1 MNYEINLP
9 LANVNYPGP
18 YKTTSFLSSCLW
30 FYGSNV
36 NGNTTFFVYD
46 TVNIFAFGISSV
58 SMFSTINGF
67 SSNRC
72 VSSFGK
78 HFMPHVISAIVCMLL

>member
-1 MNYEINLP
+1 
-9 LANVNYPGP
+9 
-18 YKTTSFLSSCLW
+18 
-30 FYGSNV
+30 
-36 NGNTTFFVYD
+36 
-46 TVNIFAFGISSV
+46 
-58 SMFSTINGF
+58 MFSTINGF